1 MVAKIKRLTF
11 FMLILSVTTTYAQ
24 TQDAMEKEREKYM
37 QKQLEDYRDRVDTYV
52 QLLDIDDFKKQIVKQ
67 KIDDFYK
74 KRNDIMYSELFQ
86 EYEREPLIEELKS
99 THFVD
104 VKELYTEETIA
115 SILRFIKDNKTE
127 IKKLQKTKNKKNN

>member
-115 SILRFIKDNKTE
+115 SILRFIKDNKNE